1 MTARKASMIVD
12 KDFVISRIDDR
23 LYGSFIEHLGR
34 AVYGGIYEPGHP
46 QADSQGFRQDVLK
59 LVRELRVPIIRYPGG
74 NFVSGYDWK
83 DGIGP
88 KELRPRRL
96 ELAWRTV
103 EPNLFGLNEFADWS
117 RAAGSDVMWAINL
130 GTHGVDEARNIVEY
144 ANHPSG
150 SYWSDLRI
158 SHGYKQ
164 PHAIKTWCLGNEM
177 DGPWQIGAKTAVEYG
192 RIAAESAKVMKWVD
206 PSIEL
211 VACGS
216 SGRGM
221 PTYPEWEA
229 TVLDHTYEHADYLSL
244 HSYYGNAD
252 NDTPTFLGR
261 SLEMEDF
268 IRSVTATCDYIK
280 AKKRS
285 KKTMMLSFD
294 EWNVW
299 FHSNDAD
306 RKIEPWQI
314 APPQLEDVYTM
325 EDALVVGCLLIA
337 MLKHSDRVRMACL
350 AQLVNVI
357 APIMTENGGAA
368 WAQTIYYPYL
378 HASVYGRG
386 QALVPLVQSPKYD
399 TKDITDIPYLES
411 IAVYDDQAGEVTVF
425 AVNRDLE
432 NALPLEVDL
441 RSFGRCEVIGHTVLE
456 HEDLKAT
463 NTAASPDRV
472 KPHNNGN
479 ASSDGSKIT
488 ATLGKA
494 SWNVIRVRVVE

>member
-1 MTARKASMIVD
+1 MTTQHAAKMIVD
-12 KDFVISRIDDR
+12 KDFKISTIDDR

-46 QADSQGFRQDVLK
+46 QADENGFRRDVLK
-59 LVRELRVPIIRYPGG
+59 LINTLRVPIIRYPGG

-88 KELRPRRL
+88 KHLRPRRL
-96 ELAWRTV
+96 ELAWRTI
-103 EPNLFGLNEFADWS
+103 EPNQFGMNEFVDWS
-117 RAAGSDVMWAINL
+117 RAAGTDVMWAINL

-150 SYWSDLRI
+150 SYWSDLRA
-158 SHGYKQ
+158 SHGYAK

-177 DGPWQIGAKTAVEYG
+177 DGPWQIGHKNAVEYG
-192 RIAAESAKVMKWVD
+192 RVALESAKVMKWVD
-206 PSIEL
+206 PTIEL

-221 PTYPEWEA
+221 QTFPEWEA
-229 TVLDHTYEHADYLSL
+229 TVLDHTYEHVEFLSL
-244 HSYYGNAD
+244 HSYYGNHE
-252 NDTPTFLGR
+252 NDTATFLGR

-268 IRSVTATCDYIK
+268 IHTVAATCDYIK

-285 KKTMMLSFD
+285 KKKMMLSFD

-314 APPQLEDVYTM
+314 APPQLEDLYTM

-337 MLKHSDRVRMACL
+337 LLKHSDRVRMACL

-357 APIMTENGGAA
+357 APIMTENGGQA
-368 WAQTIYYPYL
+368 WAQTIFYPYM

-411 IAVYDDQAGEVTVF
+411 IAVYNEDASEVTVF
-425 AVNRDLE
+425 AVNRDLA
-432 NALPLEVDL
+432 NPLPLEVDL
-441 RSFGRCEVIGHTVLE
+441 RSFGSCHVIEHLVLE
-456 HEDLKAT
+456 NGDLKAT
-463 NTAASPDRV
+463 NDAANPNRV
-472 KPHNNGN
+472 QPHNGGN
-479 ASSDGSKIT
+479 AVADGSKVT
-488 ATLGKA
+488 ANLNKA
-494 SWNVIRVRVVE
+494 SWNVIRLGLN

>member
-1 MTARKASMIVD
+1 MSSHKASLIVD

-46 QADSQGFRQDVLK
+46 QADEQGYRKDVLD
-59 LVRELRVPIIRYPGG
+59 LIRQLRVPIIRYPGG

-88 KELRPRRL
+88 KDQRPSRL

-103 EPNLFGLNEFADWS
+103 EPNQFGLNEFVDWA
-117 RAAGSDVMWAINL
+117 RVAGSSVMWAINL

-150 SYWSDLRI
+150 SYWSDMRI
-158 SHGYKQ
+158 GHGFKE
-164 PHAIKTWCLGNEM
+164 PHGIKTWCLGNEM
-177 DGPWQIGAKTAVEYG
+177 DGPWQIGAKTATEYG
-192 RIAAESAKVMKWVD
+192 RLAAESAKVMKWVD

-216 SGRGM
+216 SGKFM
-221 PTYPEWEA
+221 ATYPEWEA
-229 TVLDHTYEHADYLSL
+229 TVLDHTYDHVDYLSL
-244 HSYYGNAD
+244 HTYYGNAD
-252 NDTPTFLGR
+252 NDTATFLGR

-268 IRSVTATCDYIK
+268 IRSIVATCDYMK

-285 KKTMMLSFD
+285 KKKMQLSFD

-299 FHSNDAD
+299 FHSNEAD
-306 RKIEPWQI
+306 KKIDPWQI

-325 EDALVVGCLLIA
+325 EDALVVGCMLIA
-337 MLKHSDRVRMACL
+337 LLKNADRVKVACL

-368 WAQTIYYPYL
+368 WAQTIYYPYM
-378 HASVYGRG
+378 HASVFGRG

-399 TKDITDIPYLES
+399 TKEITDIPYLET
-411 IAVYDDQAGEVTVF
+411 IAVYNEEASEVTIF
-425 AVNRDLE
+425 AVNRDLD
-432 NALPLEVDL
+432 NALPLDVDL
-441 RSFGRCEVIGHTVLE
+441 RSFSSCEVIGHLVLE
-456 HEDLKAT
+456 SDDLKAA
-463 NTAASPDRV
+463 NTAARPDRV
-472 KPHNNGN
+472 KPHEGGN
-479 ASSDGSKIT
+479 AAADGFT
-488 ATLGKA
+488 VRAQLNRA
-494 SWNVIRVRVVE
+494 SWNVIRVRVN

>member
-1 MTARKASMIVD
+1 MIVD
-12 KDFVISRIDDR
+12 KDFIISTIDNR

-34 AVYGGIYEPGHP
+34 AVYGGIYEPEHP
-46 QADSQGFRQDVLK
+46 QADANGFRQDVMK
-59 LVRELRVPIIRYPGG
+59 LIRTLQVPIIRYPGG

-88 KELRPRRL
+88 KHLRPRKL

-103 EPNLFGLNEFADWS
+103 EPNLFGMNEFVEWS
-117 RAAGSDVMWAINL
+117 RQAGTDIMWAINL
-130 GTHGVDEARNIVEY
+130 GTQGVDDARQIVEY

-150 SYWSDLRI
+150 SQWSDLRVR
-158 SHGYKQ
+158 HGYNQ

-177 DGPWQIGAKTAVEYG
+177 DGPWQIGQKTAVEYG
-192 RIAAESAKVMKWVD
+192 RIAYESAKVMKLVD
-206 PSIEL
+206 PTIEL

-216 SGRGM
+216 SSREM
-221 PTYPEWEA
+221 PTYPDWEA
-229 TVLDHTYEHADYLSL
+229 TVLDHAYEQVEFLSL
-244 HSYYGNAD
+244 HNYYGNRD
-252 NDTPTFLGR
+252 NDTETFLGR

-268 IRSVTATCDYIK
+268 IKSVTATCDYIK

-306 RKIEPWQI
+306 RRIEPWQV
-314 APPQLEDVYTM
+314 APPQLEDAYTM

-337 MLKHSDRVRMACL
+337 LLKNSDRVRMACL

-357 APIMTENGGAA
+357 APIMTENGGQA
-368 WAQTIYYPYL
+368 WAQTIYYPYM

-386 QALVPLVQSPKYD
+386 KALVPLVQSPKYD
-399 TKDITDIPYLES
+399 AKGITDIPYLES
-411 IAVYDDQAGEVTVF
+411 IAVYNEEANEVTVF
-425 AVNRDLE
+425 AVNRDLA
-432 NALPLEVDL
+432 NPLPLEVDL
-441 RSFGRCEVIGHTVLE
+441 RSFGNCRVVEHIVLE
-456 HEDLKAT
+456 NADLKAV
-463 NTAASPDRV
+463 NDSANPNRV
-472 KPHNNGN
+472 RPHTGGN
-479 ASSDGSKIT
+479 ASADGSKVT

-494 SWNVIRVRVVE
+494 SWNVIRLSLD

>member
-1 MTARKASMIVD
+1 MSSHKASLIVD
-12 KDFVISRIDDR
+12 KDFVISQIDDR

-46 QADSQGFRQDVLK
+46 QADEQGYRKDVLD
-59 LVRELRVPIIRYPGG
+59 LIRQLRVPIIRYPGG

-88 KELRPRRL
+88 KDQRPSRL

-103 EPNLFGLNEFADWS
+103 EPNQFGLNEFVDWA
-117 RAAGSDVMWAINL
+117 RVAGSSVMWAINL

-150 SYWSDLRI
+150 SYWSDMRI
-158 SHGYKQ
+158 GHGFKE
-164 PHAIKTWCLGNEM
+164 PHGIKTWCLGNEM
-177 DGPWQIGAKTAVEYG
+177 DGPWQIGAKTATEYG
-192 RIAAESAKVMKWVD
+192 RLAAESAKVMKWVD

-216 SGRGM
+216 SGKFM
-221 PTYPEWEA
+221 ATYPEWEA
-229 TVLDHTYEHADYLSL
+229 TVLDHTYDHVDYLSL
-244 HSYYGNAD
+244 HTYYGNAD
-252 NDTPTFLGR
+252 NDTATFLGR

-268 IRSVTATCDYIK
+268 IRSIVATCDYMK

-285 KKTMMLSFD
+285 KKKMQLSFD

-306 RKIEPWQI
+306 KKIDPWQI

-325 EDALVVGCLLIA
+325 EDALVVGCMLIA
-337 MLKHSDRVRMACL
+337 LLKNADRVKVACL

-368 WAQTIYYPYL
+368 WAQTIYYPYM
-378 HASVYGRG
+378 HASVFGRG

-399 TKDITDIPYLES
+399 TKEITDIPYLET
-411 IAVYDDQAGEVTVF
+411 IAVYNEEAGEVTIF
-425 AVNRDLE
+425 AVNRDLD
-432 NALPLEVDL
+432 NALPLDVDL
-441 RSFGRCEVIGHTVLE
+441 RSFRSCEVISHLVLE
-456 HEDLKAT
+456 SGDLKAA
-463 NTAASPDRV
+463 NTAARPDRV
-472 KPHNNGN
+472 KPHEGGN
-479 ASSDGSKIT
+479 AAADGFT
-488 ATLGKA
+488 VRAQLNRA
-494 SWNVIRVRVVE
+494 SWNVIRVRVN

>member
-1 MTARKASMIVD
+1 MTNTAKMIVD
-12 KDFVISRIDDR
+12 KDFAIGEIDDR

-34 AVYGGIYEPGHP
+34 AVYGGIYEPEHP
-46 QADSQGFRQDVLK
+46 QADENGYRKDVLSLIQK
-59 LVRELRVPIIRYPGG
+59 LKVPIIRYPGG

-83 DGIGP
+83 DGVGP
-88 KELRPRRL
+88 RAQRPRRL

-103 EPNLFGLNEFADWS
+103 EPNWFGMNEFVDWS
-117 RAAGSDVMWAINL
+117 RKAGSDVMWAINL
-130 GTHGVDEARNIVEY
+130 GTQGVEDARQIVEY

-150 SYWSDLRI
+150 SYWSDLRV
-158 SHGYKQ
+158 SHGFKQ

-177 DGPWQIGAKTAVEYG
+177 DGPWQIGQKTAAEYG
-192 RIAAESAKVMKWVD
+192 RVAYESAKVMRLVD

-216 SGRGM
+216 SGRNM
-221 PTYPEWEA
+221 PTYPEWES
-229 TVLDHTYEHADYLSL
+229 TVLDHTYDQVDFLSL
-244 HSYYGNAD
+244 HTYYGNQD
-252 NDTPTFLGR
+252 NDTDTFLGR
-261 SLEMEDF
+261 SLQMEDF
-268 IRSVTATCDYIK
+268 IHSVVATCDYIK

-285 KKTMMLSFD
+285 NKKMMLSFD

-306 RKIEPWQI
+306 RKIDPWQI

-368 WAQTIYYPYL
+368 WAQTIYYPYM
-378 HASVYGRG
+378 HASVFGRG
-386 QALVPLVQSPKYD
+386 KALVPLVQSPKYD
-399 TKDITDIPYLES
+399 TKEITDIPYLES
-411 IAVYDDQAGEVTVF
+411 IAVHNEEAGEVTVF
-425 AVNRDLE
+425 AVNRDLA

-441 RSFGRCEVIGHTVLE
+441 RSFGEFRVLE
-456 HEDLKAT
+456 HLVLENDDLKAV
-463 NTAASPDRV
+463 NTSADQNRV
-472 KPHNNGN
+472 QPHAGGN
-479 ASSDGSKIT
+479 AAVDGGTIR

-494 SWNVIRVRVVE
+494 SWNVIRVKLS